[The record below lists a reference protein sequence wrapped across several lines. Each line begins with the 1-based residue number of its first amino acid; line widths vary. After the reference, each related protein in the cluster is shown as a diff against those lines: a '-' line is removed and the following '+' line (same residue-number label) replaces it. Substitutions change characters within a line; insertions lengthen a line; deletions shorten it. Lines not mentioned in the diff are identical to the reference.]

1 MLSLAQ
7 CANPPQAN
15 ITYTNNNC
23 GQNQCFFLTVS
34 GGIAPYTFN
43 IPNGPNLNPNLYA
56 CWDVPG
62 IYQIIITDSQGCVGE
77 STLVIQAPA
86 PLNDICEAATE
97 IENGAE
103 YTGTL
108 CTLNFENPVCSNL
121 QFSQTGW
128 YTFNSEDFTHIQFG
142 AFSQFAS
149 SPGLVQGMGIQILA
163 AENNGACADAAEVYC
178 GNITSC
184 FSFEE
189 NFAVTP
195 QTNYYVRVMAAW
207 TTSINVNVG
216 VVMSNEPITGVCGC
230 INALSC
236 NYDPEAIINDG
247 SCGTNGC
254 TDASACNYMSWAT
267 CDDGS
272 CLFGNDITGVF
283 FNDINGN
290 GTRDS
295 WPALEPALSSA
306 GYITIDELNVTIYP
320 DASGSFVLPGV
331 ELGSYS
337 VTFHNT
343 SGNWVLT
350 GGDNTQTITLP
361 TCNGL
366 PIGLTPTSGVAAQIS
381 GTNMFS
387 TSLIQCNNGFY
398 PGAYISNTG
407 TVPINGTFTIT
418 GNALFTAQAVSY
430 GEPFTNPV
438 PGVFTWEIEN
448 MLPGTYLNLIA
459 HINGP
464 GVDYVGQSF
473 PFTFD
478 LELSDGTQVFYSNT
492 WTTNALV
499 SCAYDPNDK
508 QATPEG
514 YTENNFI
521 LEDTEL
527 QYKIRFQNTGNAPA
541 FDVVI
546 EDQIDI
552 TRLDLASLEPLNA
565 SHSFSTIVQPDGLVK
580 FVFNNIMLP
589 DSTSNEPESH
599 GYVIYKIRTM
609 PGIAV
614 GEIINNTASIFFD
627 DNPPII
633 TNTTHHTIY
642 SCADILFPEVPS
654 TACEYDEMTVI
665 AEVAFIEDY
674 TWTLNNLEVSNA
686 ADFTNVLEANNYSL
700 TLEMSNPLCSVSN
713 TWDFIVYSYPVIEG
727 LEQSVFCDGDIVT
740 ANATCSGCE
749 IEWIGDIQNGQVI
762 DISAGDLPQAY
773 GVIATNEGGCETYQD
788 WVVSM
793 NYEPMPWIVV
803 ATIGGNS
810 TNMLEIEFP
819 DTDYWDYQW
828 FINGVIIEGA
838 IEPYIIADQSG
849 AYAIQATD
857 PYGCS
862 GISNS
867 IEFVVGVEE
876 FKTSSFLLYPNPAD
890 DFIQVVSSNETVP
903 IQIQLFNTFG
913 QLIWESVF
921 HSKQSISLEGLAS
934 GTYIISLTNGTQI
947 ERLPFIKL

>member
-1 MLSLAQ
+1 MKKIITTFALCCLAMLSLAQ

-642 SCADILFPEVPS
+642 SCDEIPQFNEVVALCFGEEFSEVIDYPYIESIVWRINENALSSELFFNEAAVFGENWTVGMTIENPLCVVNSVWEIIENQPPS
-654 TACEYDEMTVI
+654 NTISFDEMTTTLSANDGVSWQW
-665 AEVAFIEDY
+665 Y
-674 TWTLNNLEVSNA
+674 T
-686 ADFTNVLEANNYSL
+686 
-700 TLEMSNPLCSVSN
+700 
-713 TWDFIVYSYPVIEG
+713 G
-727 LEQSVFCDGDIVT
+727 
-740 ANATCSGCE
+740 
-749 IEWIGDIQNGQVI
+749 NGI
-762 DISAGDLPQAY
+762 L
-773 GVIATNEGGCETYQD
+773 
-788 WVVSM
+788 
-793 NYEPMPWIVV
+793 
-803 ATIGGNS
+803 
-810 TNMLEIEFP
+810 
-819 DTDYWDYQW
+819 
-828 FINGVIIEGA
+828 IEGA
-838 IEPYIIADQSG
+838 TEQSFQIGIEGGFYVVI
-849 AYAIQATD
+849 TD
-857 PYGCS
+857 ENGCS
-862 GISNS
+862 SQSEVFNFISVSENIRAMLS
-867 IEFVVGVEE
+867 
-876 FKTSSFLLYPNPAD
+876 LYPNPAND
-890 DFIQVVSSNETVP
+890 YIMLSASE
-903 IQIQLFNTFG
+903 
-913 QLIWESVF
+913 QLIGEMYVIYDITGREVLRGKINSTNTRIALEN
-921 HSKQSISLEGLAS
+921 QSSGSYLLRVGEKGLRF
-934 GTYIISLTNGTQI
+934 
-947 ERLPFIKL
+947 EK